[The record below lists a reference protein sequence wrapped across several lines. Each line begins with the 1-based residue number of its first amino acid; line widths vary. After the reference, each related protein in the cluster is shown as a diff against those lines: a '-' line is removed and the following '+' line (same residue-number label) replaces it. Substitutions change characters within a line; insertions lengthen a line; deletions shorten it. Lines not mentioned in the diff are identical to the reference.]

1 MTAGYAQAMTNTIDA
16 MWRAAAYCFR
26 PSVLVLSLIP
36 LFLAIGLTV
45 GLGFF
50 FWDAAL
56 EQVRVWLDASAL
68 VNSAWKWLD
77 STGAGKLKTVLAPL
91 IVIFSVTPLIVLLT
105 LILVSVCVS
114 PLLVNLV
121 ARRRFAGLERREGAG
136 LVASIAWAAGSC
148 AMALLALL
156 VSTPLWLVPS
166 VVLVIPPFIWGWLT
180 YRVMAFDALASH
192 ATREERREL
201 FARHRLPLLG
211 MGILVGFM
219 GAGPGLVWASGV
231 MFAVGFVL
239 LVPLAIWVYTAV
251 FVFSSLWFTHFC
263 LTALS
268 DLRRE
273 GSLAQAPGAVLE
285 PVLPVMLSESAAQQV
300 S

>member
-1 MTAGYAQAMTNTIDA
+1 MTHAIDA

-26 PSVLVLSLIP
+26 PSVLLLSLIP

-105 LILVSVCVS
+105 LLLVSVCVS
-114 PLLVNLV
+114 PWLVNLV
-121 ARRRFAGLERREGAG
+121 ARRRFADMERREGAG
-136 LVASIAWAAGSC
+136 LVASLAWAAGSC

-156 VSTPLWLVPS
+156 ISTPLWLVPS

-180 YRVMAFDALASH
+180 YRVMAFDALAGH

-201 FARHRLPLLG
+201 FARHRLSLVG
-211 MGILVGFM
+211 MGILVGLM
-219 GAGPGLVWASGV
+219 GAGPGLFWASGV

-263 LTALS
+263 LAALS
-268 DLRRE
+268 ELRRE
-273 GSLAQAPGAVLE
+273 RSLLEAPGVI
-285 PVLPVMLSESAAQQV
+285 PQFVSPVMLSEPAAQQV